1 MTDAI
6 HRLNTTQTGFD
17 AQEKRELRRQL
28 LGKADVPQMRKW
40 LSRIGYTPTDLNRLN
55 VVHVAGTKGKG
66 TTCALVNS
74 ILTRYHASTGLPR
87 KTGLYTSPHL
97 VTVRERIQ
105 INSQP
110 ISEDL
115 FTKYF
120 FEVWDALEE
129 SAARDGFDPL
139 LLRPTYFRFLTL
151 LSIHVFM
158 REGVDVA
165 VYEVG
170 VGGENDS
177 TNVFES
183 PAVTGVT
190 TLGIDHV
197 NVLGDTI
204 GSIAWHKSGIF
215 KEGCPAFTVDQVP
228 EAMEVL
234 EQRAVE
240 RGVRGFSR
248 VGVCPALLRQ
258 NVDIRPGEEFQR
270 KNASLAI
277 ALAHTV
283 LGKLGVA
290 TDPDQQSLPVE
301 FVQGLE
307 SAVWRGR
314 CEVLRSGQQHW
325 HLDGAHTE
333 ASLEVASL
341 WFGKISQERHRDTP
355 RVLVFNQQSKRRDA
369 VSLLRTI
376 HQTLYDH
383 FKMSFQY
390 ALFCTNVT
398 YKDNSYSPDLVDKS
412 TDPKTLQNLSLQRE
426 LADVWHDL
434 SPETEVAALPSIE
447 GAVEYIK
454 NINGGVGESQVLV
467 TGSLHLV
474 GGAIAVLDGR
484 VMI

>member
-1 MTDAI
+1 
-6 HRLNTTQTGFD
+6 
-17 AQEKRELRRQL
+17 
-28 LGKADVPQMRKW
+28 MRKW
-40 LSRIGYTPTDLNRLN
+40 LSRIGYTPTDLNSLN

-66 TTCALVNS
+66 STCAFVNS
-74 ILTRYHASTGLPR
+74 ILNRYHSSIGAPR
-87 KTGLYTSPHL
+87 KIGLYTSPHL
-97 VTVRERIQ
+97 IAVRERIQ

-110 ISEDL
+110 ISEEL

-129 SAARDGFDPL
+129 SAVRDGLDPSIL
-139 LLRPTYFRFLTL
+139 KPTYFRFLTL

-177 TNVFES
+177 TNVFEK
-183 PAVTGVT
+183 PAVTGIT

-204 GSIAWHKSGIF
+204 DSIAWHKSGIF

-240 RGVRGFSR
+240 RGAKGLGR
-248 VGVCPALLRQ
+248 VGVCPALLQ
-258 NVDIRPGEEFQR
+258 QKVDIRPAEDFQR

-283 LGKLGVA
+283 LGKLGIE
-290 TDPDQQSLPVE
+290 TNPDQQNLPAE

-307 SAVWRGR
+307 SVVWRGR
-314 CEVLRSGQQHW
+314 CEELRSRQQHW

-341 WFGKISQERHRDTP
+341 WFGKVSQKRHRDIP

-369 VSLLRTI
+369 VSLLKTI
-376 HQTLYDH
+376 HQTLHDH

-398 YKDNSYSPDLVDKS
+398 YKDNSYNPADLMDKN
-412 TDPKTLQNLSLQRE
+412 TDPDAIQNLSLQRE
-426 LADVWHDL
+426 LANIWKDL
-434 SPETEVAALPSIE
+434 NPGTEVAALSSIE
-447 GAVEYIK
+447 GAIEYIK

-474 GGAIAVLDGR
+474 GGAMAVLDDMKGE
-484 VMI
+484 

>member
-1 MTDAI
+1 
-6 HRLNTTQTGFD
+6 
-17 AQEKRELRRQL
+17 
-28 LGKADVPQMRKW
+28 MRKW
-40 LSRIGYTPTDLNRLN
+40 LSHIGYNVCFPFPANEAYRILTIIHLQPSDLNSLN

-66 TTCALVNS
+66 STCAFVNS
-74 ILTRYHASTGLPR
+74 ILSRYHASIGAPR
-87 KTGLYTSPHL
+87 KIGLYTSPHL
-97 VTVRERIQ
+97 ITVRERIQ

-129 SAARDGFDPL
+129 SAVQDGLDPSIL
-139 LLRPTYFRFLTL
+139 KPTYFRFLTL

-177 TNVFES
+177 TNVFEK
-183 PAVTGVT
+183 PAVTGIT

-197 NVLGDTI
+197 GVLGDTI
-204 GSIAWHKSGIF
+204 DSIAWHKSGIF
-215 KEGCPAFTVDQVP
+215 KEGCPAVTVDQEP

-240 RGVRGFSR
+240 RGVKGLSR
-248 VGVCPALLRQ
+248 VGVCPALLQQ
-258 NVDIRPGEEFQR
+258 NVDIRPAEDFQR

-283 LGKLGVA
+283 LEKLGIE
-290 TDPDQQSLPVE
+290 TNPHQQSLPAE
-301 FVQGLE
+301 FIQGLGNV
-307 SAVWRGR
+307 VWRGR
-314 CEVLRSGQQHW
+314 CEALRSGRQHW

-341 WFGKISQERHRDTP
+341 WFGKISQERHRDMP
-355 RVLVFNQQSKRRDA
+355 RVLVFNQQSKGRDA
-369 VSLLRTI
+369 VSLLKTI
-376 HQTLYDH
+376 HRTLYDH

-398 YKDNSYSPDLVDKS
+398 YKDNSYNPGTFPL
-412 TDPKTLQNLSLQRE
+412 TRLQR
-426 LADVWHDL
+426 
-434 SPETEVAALPSIE
+434 
-447 GAVEYIK
+447 K
-454 NINGGVGESQVLV
+454 
-467 TGSLHLV
+467 
-474 GGAIAVLDGR
+474 R
-484 VMI
+484 